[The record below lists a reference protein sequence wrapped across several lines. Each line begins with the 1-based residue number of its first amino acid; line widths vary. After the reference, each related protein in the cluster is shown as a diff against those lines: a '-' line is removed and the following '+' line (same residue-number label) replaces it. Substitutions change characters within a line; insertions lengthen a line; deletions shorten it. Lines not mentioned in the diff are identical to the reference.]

1 MHDRI
6 FFAMVTLKCTIVF
19 LYFQEY
25 LTILTGKTVFLSTQ
39 YKNLLKQKLL
49 TFFLC
54 LRNQLI
60 RCLYVLLSHIKEYR
74 CLKNVIHQI
83 DRNEWLL
90 LSAFQKSLRQNIE
103 YAFGLTQE
111 NAFSQ
116 KSLKPTEKAYVVL
129 KSGTRDFYNSPPF
142 GRLTCFYVTITGNF
156 EAFQY
161 FNFETNF
168 WKNANIFR
176 KK

>member
-1 MHDRI
+1 M
-6 FFAMVTLKCTIVF
+6 
-19 LYFQEY
+19 
-25 LTILTGKTVFLSTQ
+25 FLSTQ

-111 NAFSQ
+111 NAFS
-116 KSLKPTEKAYVVL
+116 
-129 KSGTRDFYNSPPF
+129 
-142 GRLTCFYVTITGNF
+142 
-156 EAFQY
+156 
-161 FNFETNF
+161 
-168 WKNANIFR
+168 
-176 KK
+176 